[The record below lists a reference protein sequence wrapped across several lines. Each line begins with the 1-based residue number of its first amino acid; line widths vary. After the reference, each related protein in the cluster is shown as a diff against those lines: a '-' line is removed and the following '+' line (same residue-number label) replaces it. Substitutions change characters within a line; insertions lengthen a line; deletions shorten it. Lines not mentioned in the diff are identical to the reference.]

1 MYYVDGEYK
10 GSYSNN
16 EGLKALTS
24 GEDNFGLD
32 DYEPMF
38 FHPLPE
44 WVGYGAFSVFLRFDD
59 DTDYSKD
66 IFYFCHVSFISYL
79 SCCHM
84 KLKSS
89 HNLHE
94 CTFFT
99 VFVDPSIYDWPHQ
112 TS

>member
-16 EGLKALTS
+16 EGLKALTG

-32 DYEPMF
+32 DYEPLF

-44 WVGYGAFSVFLRFDD
+44 WVGYGELSVFLRFDD

-66 IFYFCHVSFISYL
+66 IFYFCHVSFIVTPAITWSWNRL
-79 SCCHM
+79 TI
-84 KLKSS
+84 
-89 HNLHE
+89 
-94 CTFFT
+94 CTNAPFT
-99 VFVDPSIYDWPHQ
+99 VIVDPSVHGWPHQ